1 MSHGNGDTSFERQI
15 GEIPWGVDGIS
26 YPRVSG
32 CALALSRAP
41 TLFRILQDT
50 SGNEDV
56 LPATPPESITRSY
69 QS

>member
-1 MSHGNGDTSFERQI
+1 MGRGRDKLSSRF
-15 GEIPWGVDGIS
+15 
-26 YPRVSG
+26 RV
-32 CALALSRAP
+32 LVRAP

-56 LPATPPESITRSY
+56 LPGTPPESITRSY